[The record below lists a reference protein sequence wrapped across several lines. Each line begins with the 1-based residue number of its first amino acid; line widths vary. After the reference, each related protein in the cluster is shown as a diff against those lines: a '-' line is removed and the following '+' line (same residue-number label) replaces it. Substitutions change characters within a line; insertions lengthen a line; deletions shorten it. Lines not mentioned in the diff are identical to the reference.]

1 MVDIDLD
8 AGRERRA
15 AEREGDGR
23 QPTLKVNGKVYKL
36 PVEMPLDLLR
46 TEDPTAMDS
55 IAHILFGD
63 DAAEVWPKLTVPDF
77 VEIIKGLRVAYGITP
92 GESQASATS

>member
-1 MVDIDLD
+1 MIDLD

-15 AEREGDGR
+15 AEREGKGEA
-23 QPTLKVNGKVYKL
+23 PTLKVNGTTYDL

-46 TEDPTAMDS
+46 TDDPTAMDS

-63 DAAEVWPKLTVPDF
+63 DADKVWPTLSVPDF
-77 VEIIKGLRVAYGITP
+77 VEIVKGLREAYGITP